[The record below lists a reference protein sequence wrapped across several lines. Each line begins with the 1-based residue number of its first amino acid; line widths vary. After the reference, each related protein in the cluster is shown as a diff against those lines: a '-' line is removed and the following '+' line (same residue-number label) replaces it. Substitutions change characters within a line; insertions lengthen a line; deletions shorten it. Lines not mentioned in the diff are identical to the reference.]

1 MFHNVDTGNFWW
13 QISGNG
19 ETWNGGIGE
28 IDSVRFG
35 FYGLCQLE
43 LLPRWDDMRDN
54 KRSKFH
60 KKFGKTKQRNW
71 GRLWARLNQELG
83 L

>member
-1 MFHNVDTGNFWW
+1 MPPKKSGIF
-13 QISGNG
+13 SGNG

-35 FYGLCQLE
+35 FIPLCQLE
-43 LLPRWDDMRDN
+43 PVSLMDDMRDN

-71 GRLWARLNQELG
+71 GRLCLLKKQELG
-83 L
+83 

>member
-1 MFHNVDTGNFWW
+1 MPPKKSGIF
-13 QISGNG
+13 SGNG

-35 FYGLCQLE
+35 FIPLCQLE
-43 LLPRWDDMRDN
+43 PLPPRDDMRDN

-71 GRLWARLNQELG
+71 GRLCLLNNQKYG

>member
-1 MFHNVDTGNFWW
+1 MPPKKSGI
-13 QISGNG
+13 ISGNG
-19 ETWNGGIGE
+19 ETWNSGIGE
-28 IDSVRFG
+28 IDSVRYG
-35 FYGLCQLE
+35 FIPLCQLE
-43 LLPRWDDMRDN
+43 PVSLRDDMRDN

-71 GRLWARLNQELG
+71 GRLCLLDNQELG